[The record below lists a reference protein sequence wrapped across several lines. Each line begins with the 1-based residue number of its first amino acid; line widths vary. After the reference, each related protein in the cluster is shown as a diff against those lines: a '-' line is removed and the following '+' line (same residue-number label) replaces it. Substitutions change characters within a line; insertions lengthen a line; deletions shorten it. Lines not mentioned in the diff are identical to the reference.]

1 MPDLHHGGRG
11 VNDTIKIQEFAVK
24 EIGAIDRIKFNQ
36 AFRKFLE
43 RHGQHEELAVM
54 DKMSGRNRSKAR
66 KSKK

>member
-1 MPDLHHGGRG
+1 M
-11 VNDTIKIQEFAVK
+11 NDTIKIQEFAVK
-24 EIGAIDRIKFNQ
+24 ELGTIDRIKFNQ

-54 DKMSGRNRSKAR
+54 DRMSGRNRGKNN

>member
-1 MPDLHHGGRG
+1 M
-11 VNDTIKIQEFAVK
+11 NDTIKIQEFAVK

>member
-1 MPDLHHGGRG
+1 M
-11 VNDTIKIQEFAVK
+11 NDTIKIQEFAVK

-54 DKMSGRNRSKAR
+54 DRMSGRNRSKAR

>member
-1 MPDLHHGGRG
+1 M
-11 VNDTIKIQEFAVK
+11 NDTIKIQEFAVK

-43 RHGQHEELAVM
+43 RHGQHEEIAVM
-54 DKMSGRNRSKAR
+54 DRMSGRNRSKAR

>member
-1 MPDLHHGGRG
+1 M
-11 VNDTIKIQEFAVK
+11 NDTIKIQEFAVK
-24 EIGAIDRIKFNQ
+24 EFGTIDRIKFNQ

-54 DKMSGRNRSKAR
+54 DRMSGRNRSKTK

>member
-1 MPDLHHGGRG
+1 M
-11 VNDTIKIQEFAVK
+11 NDTIKIQEFAVK
-24 EIGAIDRIKFNQ
+24 EFGASDRLKFNQ
-36 AFRKFLE
+36 SFRKFME